1 MLKYLLLFTILFT
14 CLNAGDKVEIY
25 ASSLDSKEN
34 IVQASGGVTVMYK
47 EYFLTA
53 DKAVYNRNSGDLE
66 LFDNI
71 RLNHKESYKV
81 LGNYAKLNI
90 AKKEKLFKPF
100 FYVRRK
106 VPSLGERR

>member
-1 MLKYLLLFTILFT
+1 MLKYLLFLLLLSI

-25 ASSLDSKEN
+25 ASSLDSKGE
-34 IVQASGGVTVMYK
+34 IVEARGGVTVMYK

-53 DKAVYNRNSGDLE
+53 DRAIYDRKSGDLE

-71 RLNHKESYKV
+71 HLNHEKLYKI

-90 AKKEKLFKPF
+90 AKKERLFNHFLCLTK
-100 FYVRRK
+100 
-106 VPSLGERR
+106 SLRCG